1 MDEVN
6 KTHTVLRYVYRL
18 QVHRHCVTTKTD
30 QIYDRCQRS
39 LTYMLYVHTQG
50 RSHSFLADKMFQ
62 VLTTDISKTYK

>member
-1 MDEVN
+1 MNEVN

-39 LTYMLYVHTQG
+39 STYVRTYMY
-50 RSHSFLADKMFQ
+50 RDAAIRF
-62 VLTTDISKTYK
+62 

>member
-1 MDEVN
+1 MNEVN

-30 QIYDRCQRS
+30 RIYDRCQRS
-39 LTYMLYVHTQG
+39 SKYVHVHLQG
-50 RSHSFLADKMFQ
+50 RSHSFLAHKMFQ